1 MKRYNNYVF
10 ENKYGSKSITE
21 EEFDKLLSENCKN
34 LTKFYRSIRDVSE
47 EFMYQDAVKEKRTS
61 IESENIHVVL
71 MSELPSWKDYPKYD
85 KAIVCSTSIKFAGY
99 YYNNSGGLYEV
110 YPYDDI
116 KIGLCNR
123 SCVWESFGGFYEFDS
138 IRMTHRFLKR
148 IFEYSSKE
156 HDWEY
161 IKQQIYNIN
170 DIEWLGLW
178 DYLILNEYRKGF
190 ADKFADYF
198 KIALNSDYAYM
209 FTADNIIKFIEH
221 TFDPDV
227 NGFKM
232 MINDENFY
240 SDFQYYFDNL
250 HENGI
255 QVWFE
260 GPALLKKIK

>member
-34 LTKFYRSIRDVSE
+34 LTKFYRGIRDVSVP
-47 EFMYQDAVKEKRTS
+47 FMYQDSIKEKRTS
-61 IESENIHVVL
+61 IEEENIHVVL
-71 MSELPSWKDYPKYD
+71 MSELPSWEDYPKYD
-85 KAIVCSTSIKFAGY
+85 KAIVCSTSQRSAGGY

-110 YPYDDI
+110 YPYDNI
-116 KIGLCNR
+116 KIGLCDS
-123 SCVWESFGGFYEFDS
+123 SCVWNSFGGFYDCDS
-138 IRMTHRFLKR
+138 IRMTHNLLNR

-161 IKQQIYNIN
+161 IKKQIYNTN
-170 DIEWLGLW
+170 EIEWLELW
-178 DYLILNEYRKGF
+178 DYLILYDENGF
-190 ADKFADYF
+190 SSKFADYF
-198 KIALNSDYAYM
+198 EIALNSDYGYM
-209 FTADNIIKFIEH
+209 FTAENIIEFIEH

-232 MINDENFY
+232 MINDEDFY
-240 SDFQYYFDNL
+240 FKFQNYFDDL
-250 HENGI
+250 HEDHI

-260 GPALLKKIK
+260 GPALLKKIS